1 MRKKKAKSVIKKQR
15 KTAWDS
21 IVIASIDTLPKGVF
35 MLLKTSATS
44 PTDAAQQKAQRAGIP
59 GDVTVV
65 QQHPLN
71 KSTGNV
77 LFADLLRSF
86 KQFPYGDSN
95 FLVKATGASIKRKYE
110 QLSSND
116 PNQIELRKTLYEA
129 EVDEQLLLLKETR
142 KTVQS
147 LKAEAERLESLVA
160 ELNDE
165 KQRIV
170 EEIDELERDR
180 EPLDEFI
187 TNLRG
192 TVQELRTVYRDLEEL
207 AEYEGDEV
215 RGDSYWERR
224 VLVRKISDWVDAH
237 YPE

>member
-1 MRKKKAKSVIKKQR
+1 MRKKKAKKESKKQL

-21 IVIASIDTLPKGVF
+21 IVVASTDTLPKGVF
-35 MLLKTSATS
+35 MLLKTSSAS
-44 PTDAAQQKAQRAGIP
+44 PTAAAQQKAQRASIP

-71 KSTGNV
+71 KSTGKT
-77 LFADLLRSF
+77 LFADLLGSF

-95 FLVKATGASIKRKYE
+95 FLVKATASSIKRRYE
-110 QLSSND
+110 QLSGDD

-129 EVDEQLLLLKETR
+129 EVDEQLLLLKETKR
-142 KTVQS
+142 TVQS

-160 ELNDE
+160 ELNDK

-170 EEIDELERDR
+170 EEIDDLERDR

-187 TNLRG
+187 TNLRE
-192 TVQELRTVYRDLEEL
+192 TVQQLRTVYRDLEEL

-224 VLVRKISDWVDAH
+224 VLVRRISDWVDAH
-237 YPE
+237 CPE